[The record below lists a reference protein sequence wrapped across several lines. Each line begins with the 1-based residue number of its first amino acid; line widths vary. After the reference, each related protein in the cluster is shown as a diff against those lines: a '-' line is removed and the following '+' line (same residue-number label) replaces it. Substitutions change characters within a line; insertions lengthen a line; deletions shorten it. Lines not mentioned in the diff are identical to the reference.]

1 MGNAASEVL
10 GVCVDEMSR
19 NTVDEVLKGAASK
32 VARYTLVL
40 WKNR

>member
-10 GVCVDEMSR
+10 VCVDEMSR